1 MTKLRD
7 GTVTFSGPVR
17 LMVVMKKLLLI
28 GMLLLLL
35 PVCPSEARGV
45 NKTRL
50 AAVVRQYNA
59 EPDFEVV
66 PVGGLLM
73 SIFRGIV
80 RKEIDTT
87 GDDDARRAIQLLDGL
102 RKVVVIDYSNCED
115 NVKQHFNRDV
125 AKVLKKA
132 DCLMEAKDGDG
143 SGIRLF
149 GTLTK
154 DDNIRD
160 VVLLSPE
167 EGTMICLY
175 GTFSSDQIAQFMQ
188 D

>member
-73 SIFRGIV
+73 SIVRGMV

-87 GDDDARRAIQLLDGL
+87 GDDDARRGKAGAGIL
-102 RKVVVIDYSNCED
+102 VVVGR
-115 NVKQHFNRDV
+115 HG
-125 AKVLKKA
+125 A
-132 DCLMEAKDGDG
+132 
-143 SGIRLF
+143 
-149 GTLTK
+149 GTLAGGAQGGE
-154 DDNIRD
+154 IGR
-160 VVLLSPE
+160 E
-167 EGTMICLY
+167 EGELA
-175 GTFSSDQIAQFMQ
+175 GKLAQRAPGWEDAIGKAIFEAIDASLVFMPMPATSGQ
-188 D
+188 R

>member
-73 SIFRGIV
+73 SIVRGMV

-132 DCLMEAKDGDG
+132 DCLMEAKDLVEGAPKIVKEQASKGEADDLKAKLEEQG
-143 SGIRLF
+143 AKV
-149 GTLTK
+149 TLK
-154 DDNIRD
+154 
-160 VVLLSPE
+160 
-167 EGTMICLY
+167 
-175 GTFSSDQIAQFMQ
+175 
-188 D
+188 